1 MRDNGT
7 VSDSTPAGDAAP
19 QRPAAQ
25 PAPQRPAPQQQ
36 AQPEQVT
43 VRRAPKIPAFIAVG
57 AVLGFFAT
65 LIVTGLFPADEN
77 VGFATLVAYFSIY
90 GITIGVLIG
99 AILGVVL
106 DRLSR
111 KRARTLQAERE
122 TVDPAPVEGELEQ

>member
-1 MRDNGT
+1 MRDNGK

-25 PAPQRPAPQQQ
+25 PAQQQAQPQ

-99 AILGVVL
+99 AILGVIL
-106 DRLSR
+106 DRRSR

>member
-25 PAPQRPAPQQQ
+25 PALQQAQPQ

-99 AILGVVL
+99 AILGVIL
-106 DRLSR
+106 DRRSR

>member
-1 MRDNGT
+1 M
-7 VSDSTPAGDAAP
+7 SDSTPAGDAAP
-19 QRPAAQ
+19 QRPAA
-25 PAPQRPAPQQQ
+25 RPAPQQ

-43 VRRAPKIPAFIAVG
+43 VRRAPKIPAFLAVG

-90 GITIGVLIG
+90 GITIGVLLG
-99 AILGVVL
+99 AILGVIL
-106 DRLSR
+106 DRRSR

>member
-1 MRDNGT
+1 M
-7 VSDSTPAGDAAP
+7 SDSTPAGDAAP

-25 PAPQRPAPQQQ
+25 RPAPRQPEQPRPRP
-36 AQPEQVT
+36 QPEQVT

-65 LIVTGLFPADEN
+65 LIVTGLFPSDEN

-106 DRLSR
+106 DRRSR